1 MTSLRGEIFI
11 EDAQLGNKSLYALVG
26 ETPDGEL
33 RIELHNA
40 NPAKRSQ
47 VALIRAQPNLKP
59 LPAGR

>member
-33 RIELHNA
+33 RIEVHNA

-47 VALIRAQPNLKP
+47 VASSERS
-59 LPAGR
+59 RT